1 MERKR
6 INRLKVVLAEKG
18 MTNKQ
23 LSEILDKDPAVI
35 SKWVTNT
42 SQPSLENL
50 IEIARCLK
58 CEINDLVRT

>member
-23 LSEILDKDPAVI
+23 LSEILDKDPAVYQ
-35 SKWVTNT
+35 SGWLMP
-42 SQPSLENL
+42 PSLMW
-50 IEIARCLK
+50 K
-58 CEINDLVRT
+58 CSSSYQKYWVWV

>member
-23 LSEILDKDPAVI
+23 LAEILDKDPAVI
-35 SKWVTNT
+35 SKWVTNVA
-42 SQPSLENL
+42 QPKTDDT
-50 IEIARCLK
+50 I
-58 CEINDLVRT
+58 